1 MSADNSTV
9 PAANAPATGLAA
21 YREVMRTPGAWP
33 IAIASL
39 VARMPNAMSGIGL
52 VLFLHEET
60 GSFASAGLVT
70 GAMVLGMGG
79 TGPIFARLID
89 RRGAAPVLLAGGLL
103 AAAALAAIYVLGTA
117 GAGLGVLAGLAV
129 VSGAAMPPIG
139 SVSRRRW
146 AGLVPAERLPTAY
159 AVEAILLEVIF
170 IAGPA
175 LAGLLAATIGAGE
188 ALLVAAGIGA
198 VGSVWI
204 STLVGSIG
212 APAPGERRERHWAGA
227 LRFPLVRLLIATGLL
242 MGASIGALE
251 IALPAFGAAHGNAAL
266 GGPLGAVMGVGS
278 LVCGA
283 AYGARSGALG
293 SPGRALVALT
303 VLQGVTCLPMLAVG
317 GVAAMF
323 PAALVAGAFW
333 APMNTVR
340 SRLIQ
345 ARVDRAD
352 AIEAFTWDGLAE
364 VVGASVAIAA
374 VGPLVNSEGWR
385 AAVVVACAVPLAG
398 ALIAFLGRASTEGA
412 LPAEVPNEVRIKA
425 TG

>member
-1 MSADNSTV
+1 MSVDHSTAS
-9 PAANAPATGLAA
+9 AANAPPATGLAA

-52 VLFLHEET
+52 VLYLHEET

-70 GAMVLGMGG
+70 GGMVLGMGG
-79 TGPIFARLID
+79 TGPLLARLID
-89 RRGAAPVLLAGGLL
+89 RRGAALVLLGGGLT
-103 AAAALAAIYVLGTA
+103 AAAALAAIYVLGSA
-117 GAGLGVLAGLAV
+117 GAGIGVLAALAF

-139 SVSRRRW
+139 SVARRRW
-146 AGLVPAERLPTAY
+146 AGLVAADRLPTAY
-159 AVEAILLEVIF
+159 AVEAILLEITFVS
-170 IAGPA
+170 GPA
-175 LAGLLAATIGAGE
+175 LAGLLAGTIGAGD

-198 VGSVWI
+198 VGAVWI
-204 STLVGSIG
+204 STLVGSVG
-212 APAPGERRERHWAGA
+212 APAPGEERERHWAGA

-266 GGPLGAVMGVGS
+266 GGPLGAVMGIGS
-278 LVCGA
+278 LLCGV
-283 AYGARSGALG
+283 AYGARSGAFG

-303 VLQGVTCLPMLAVG
+303 IFQGVTCLPMLAIDG
-317 GVAAMF
+317 TAAMF
-323 PAALVAGAFW
+323 PAALLAGAFW

-345 ARVDRAD
+345 ARVDAAN

-364 VVGASVAIAA
+364 VVGASISIAA
-374 VGPLVNSEGWR
+374 VGPLVNSQGWR
-385 AAVVVACAVPLAG
+385 AAVIVACAAPLVG

-412 LPAEVPNEVRIKA
+412 RPAEVRVEA

>member
-1 MSADNSTV
+1 MPADNSDAT
-9 PAANAPATGLAA
+9 AANGAPASGLAA
-21 YREVMRTPGAWP
+21 FREVMRTPGAWP

-39 VARMPNAMSGIGL
+39 VARMPNAMSSIGL

-79 TGPIFARLID
+79 TGPLFARLID
-89 RRGAAPVLLAGGLL
+89 RRGAAPAILGGGLT
-103 AAAALAAIYVLGTA
+103 AAATLAAIYVLGTA
-117 GAGLGVLAGLAV
+117 GAGLGVLAALAF

-139 SVSRRRW
+139 SVARRRW
-146 AGLVPAERLPTAY
+146 AGLVPVDRLPAAY
-159 AVEAILLEVIF
+159 AVEAILLEITF
-170 IAGPA
+170 ISGPA
-175 LAGLLAATIGAGE
+175 LAGLLAGTIGAGD

-198 VGSVWI
+198 VGTVWI
-204 STLVGSIG
+204 STLVGPLG
-212 APAPGERRERHWAGA
+212 APAPGERRDRHWAGA

-242 MGASIGALE
+242 MGGGIGALE

-278 LVCGA
+278 MLCVV

-293 SPGRALVALT
+293 PPGRALVWLM
-303 VLQGVTCLPMLAVG
+303 VLQGVTCFPMLAIDG
-317 GVAAMF
+317 TAAMF
-323 PAALVAGAFW
+323 PAALLAGAFW

-345 ARVDRAD
+345 ARVDRAE

-374 VGPLVNSEGWR
+374 VGPLVNSQGWR
-385 AAVVVACAVPLAG
+385 AAVVVACAVPLLG
-398 ALIAFLGRASTEGA
+398 AVVAFLGRASTEGA
-412 LPAEVPNEVRIKA
+412 GPVEVQVEP